1 MTYLIQNDSHQ
12 RSTSI
17 NGDVVLV
24 DLRGRKGSEQKGI
37 RPCVIVQNNVGN
49 RNANTTIVA
58 PLTTTN
64 RNNLPTHVI
73 VNVEEESVVICEQL
87 VTIDGSRLMAKLD
100 RLTELE
106 MREIDKAIMVS
117 LGVEQTA

>member
-1 MTYLIQNDSHQ
+1 MMKIE
-12 RSTSI
+12 R
-17 NGDVVLV
+17 GDVVLV

-37 RPCVIVQNNVGN
+37 RPCVVIQNDVGN

-87 VTIDGSRLMAKLD
+87 VTVDGCRLMAKLD
-100 RLTELE
+100 KLTESE